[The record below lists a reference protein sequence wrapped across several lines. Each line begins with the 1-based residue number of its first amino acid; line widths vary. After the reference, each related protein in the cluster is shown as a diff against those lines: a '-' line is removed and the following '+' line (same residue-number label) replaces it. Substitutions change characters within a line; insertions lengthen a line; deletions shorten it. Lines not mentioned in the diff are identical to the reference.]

1 MKTTPRTDH
10 EVQQVW
16 LKSDDSCV
24 ETWAEKDGDTIDVVD
39 AEFARELE
47 RELDEAKT
55 LAGEL
60 IAMIRLNVMRDTFRD
75 ATIEQVDE
83 HLRPWIERL
92 NGKARQL

>member
-1 MKTTPRTDH
+1 MKPTPRTDQA
-10 EVQQVW
+10 V
-16 LKSDDSCV
+16 DDANWPHG
-24 ETWAEKDGDTIDVVD
+24 TWVLAS
-39 AEFARELE
+39 FALELE

-60 IAMIRLNVMRDTFRD
+60 IAMIRVNVMRGTFRD